1 MIDPALLGLAFVA
14 FIGLLIG
21 GGFGV
26 ILLGAMVD
34 GAKRAQR
41 IGRPKVRTTIRG

>member
-1 MIDPALLGLAFVA
+1 MLDPALLGLAFVA

-21 GGFGV
+21 GGFCI
-26 ILLGAMVD
+26 ILVGAMVD
-34 GAKRAQR
+34 GASRARR